1 MNHNTSVY
9 HYLVGRA
16 EILFVLV
23 YLEACLVFTIDAV
36 DGGREESQSLQQHTY
51 LLPLLASF
59 LFGI

>member
-9 HYLVGRA
+9 HYLVARA

-23 YLEACLVFTIDAV
+23 YLEACLAFTIDAF
-36 DGGREESQSLQQHTY
+36 DGGREESQSLQQHIC
-51 LLPLLASF
+51 LQPLLASF